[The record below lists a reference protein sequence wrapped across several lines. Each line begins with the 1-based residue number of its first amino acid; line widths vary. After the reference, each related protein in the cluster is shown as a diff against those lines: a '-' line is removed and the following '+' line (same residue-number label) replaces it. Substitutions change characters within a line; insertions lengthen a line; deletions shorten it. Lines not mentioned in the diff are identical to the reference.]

1 MMKWFNGLSIT
12 QKMIA
17 LVGCLLALTLVVS
30 AYSITKMKRVA
41 VEIEAIAHDNLP
53 LAKLMTDMTVHQLEG
68 AITLERV
75 FRAAGIESSQGKQ
88 QQNQYQAQLIELV
101 NKFKQEFNQA
111 RQLLESSIEHAVS
124 PSIRSYLTNLE
135 QDFDSLGREHEEFEG
150 KLNNLLNELR
160 SGRDV
165 KLLAADADQIEQLQI
180 SLDQHLID
188 VLLKIE
194 QATEQSVLVTE
205 QEERE
210 ALWGMIYLSAFAILF
225 GLILGF
231 AFSKQIVMAID
242 RARKLA
248 NDMAEGN
255 FSKRAK
261 VTTGDEIGQLII
273 SMNTMA
279 QSLSHIVGEV
289 IDRANTIASTVIQLA
304 SSAESNKQSVQKQQA
319 NTEQITSA
327 MAQMAIT
334 ITEVASSAEESSAA
348 TARAQENARYSCD
361 VLGKTESVS
370 GQLVANAQQ
379 SQQMIVE
386 LEASTRQIE
395 SFVLVV
401 ESISEQT
408 NLLALNAAIEAARAG
423 EQGRG
428 FAVVAD
434 EVRALASRSQQ
445 ATHEIKGLIQTLVER
460 AQSATKMID
469 SSDRQIEESFS
480 SITAA
485 KKQLDSINL
494 ALLELTSANTQVAA
508 ASEEQSVAADEISHN
523 MTDIRDAGETIMLS
537 AQETAQASEDLAQQA
552 QGLKLLMGRFV
563 IS

>member
-1 MMKWFNGLSIT
+1 MKWFNNLSIT

-17 LVGCLLALTLVVS
+17 LVGCLLALTLMVS
-30 AYSITKMKRVA
+30 TYSITKMKRVA

-88 QQNQYQAQLIELV
+88 QNQYQAQLMELV
-101 NKFKQEFNQA
+101 NKFKQEFNQS
-111 RQLLESSIEHAVS
+111 RQLLESSIEHAIS

-135 QDFDSLGREHEEFEG
+135 QDLDSLGREHQEFER
-150 KLNNLLNELR
+150 KLNDLLNELR
-160 SGRDV
+160 SGREV
-165 KLLAADADQIEQLQI
+165 KLLVADAEQIEQLQI
-180 SLDQHLID
+180 SLDQRLID
-188 VLLKIE
+188 ILRKIE

-231 AFSKQIVMAID
+231 AFSKQIVMAIA

-248 NDMAEGN
+248 NEMAEGN

-261 VTTGDEIGQLII
+261 VTTGDEIGQLIT

-279 QSLSHIVGEV
+279 QSISYIIGEV
-289 IDRANTIASTVIQLA
+289 IDRANTIASTVTQLA
-304 SSAESNKQSVQKQQA
+304 SSAESNKKSVQQQQA
-319 NTEQITSA
+319 NTEQVTSA

-361 VLGKTESVS
+361 ILSETETVS
-370 GQLVANAQQ
+370 RQLVANAQQ

-401 ESISEQT
+401 EGISEQT

-537 AQETAQASEDLAQQA
+537 AQETAQASEELAQQA

>member
-1 MMKWFNGLSIT
+1 MKWFNNLSIT

-17 LVGCLLALTLVVS
+17 LVGCLLALTLMVS
-30 AYSITKMKRVA
+30 TYSITKMKRVA

-88 QQNQYQAQLIELV
+88 QNQYQAQLMELV
-101 NKFKQEFNQA
+101 NKFKQEFNQS
-111 RQLLESSIEHAVS
+111 RQLLESSIEHAIS

-135 QDFDSLGREHEEFEG
+135 QDLDSLGREHQEFER
-150 KLNNLLNELR
+150 KLNDLLNELR
-160 SGRDV
+160 SGREV
-165 KLLAADADQIEQLQI
+165 KLLVADAEQIEQLQI
-180 SLDQHLID
+180 SLDQRLID
-188 VLLKIE
+188 ILRKIE

-231 AFSKQIVMAID
+231 AFSKQIVMAIA

-248 NDMAEGN
+248 NEMAEGN

-261 VTTGDEIGQLII
+261 VTTGDEIGQLIT

-279 QSLSHIVGEV
+279 QSISYIIGEV
-289 IDRANTIASTVIQLA
+289 IDRANTIASTVTQLA
-304 SSAESNKQSVQKQQA
+304 SSAESNKKSVQQQQA
-319 NTEQITSA
+319 NTEQVTSA
-327 MAQMAIT
+327 MTQMAST

-361 VLGKTESVS
+361 ILSETETVS
-370 GQLVANAQQ
+370 CQLVANAQQ

-401 ESISEQT
+401 EGISEQT

-537 AQETAQASEDLAQQA
+537 AQETAQASEELAQQA

>member
-1 MMKWFNGLSIT
+1 MKWFNNLSIT

-17 LVGCLLALTLVVS
+17 LVGCLLALTLMVS
-30 AYSITKMKRVA
+30 TYSITKMKRVA

-88 QQNQYQAQLIELV
+88 QNQYQAQLMELV
-101 NKFKQEFNQA
+101 NKFKQEFNQS
-111 RQLLESSIEHAVS
+111 RQLLESSIEHAIS

-135 QDFDSLGREHEEFEG
+135 QDLDSLGREHQEFER
-150 KLNNLLNELR
+150 KLNDLLNELR
-160 SGRDV
+160 SGREV
-165 KLLAADADQIEQLQI
+165 KLLVADAEQIEQLQI
-180 SLDQHLID
+180 SLDQRLID
-188 VLLKIE
+188 ILRKIE

-231 AFSKQIVMAID
+231 AFSKQIVMAIA

-248 NDMAEGN
+248 NEMAEGN

-261 VTTGDEIGQLII
+261 VTTGDEIGQLIT

-279 QSLSHIVGEV
+279 QSISYIICEV
-289 IDRANTIASTVIQLA
+289 IDRANTIASTVTQLA
-304 SSAESNKQSVQKQQA
+304 SSAESNKKSVQQQQA
-319 NTEQITSA
+319 NTEQVTSA

-361 VLGKTESVS
+361 ILSETETVS
-370 GQLVANAQQ
+370 RQLVANAQQ

-401 ESISEQT
+401 EGISEQT

-537 AQETAQASEDLAQQA
+537 AQETAQASEELAQQA

>member
-1 MMKWFNGLSIT
+1 MKWFNNLSIT

-17 LVGCLLALTLVVS
+17 LVGCLLALTLMVS
-30 AYSITKMKRVA
+30 TYSITKMKRVA

-88 QQNQYQAQLIELV
+88 QNQYQAQLMELV
-101 NKFKQEFNQA
+101 NKFKQEFNQS
-111 RQLLESSIEHAVS
+111 RQLLESSIEHAIS

-135 QDFDSLGREHEEFEG
+135 QDLDSLGREHQEFER
-150 KLNNLLNELR
+150 KLNDLLNELR
-160 SGRDV
+160 SGREV
-165 KLLAADADQIEQLQI
+165 KLLVADAEQIEQLQI
-180 SLDQHLID
+180 SLDQRLID
-188 VLLKIE
+188 ILRKIE

-231 AFSKQIVMAID
+231 AFSKQIVMAIA

-248 NDMAEGN
+248 NEMAEGN

-261 VTTGDEIGQLII
+261 VTTGDEIGQLIT

-279 QSLSHIVGEV
+279 QSISYIIGEV
-289 IDRANTIASTVIQLA
+289 IDRANTIASTVTQLA
-304 SSAESNKQSVQKQQA
+304 SSAESNKKSVQQQQA
-319 NTEQITSA
+319 NTEQVTSA

-361 VLGKTESVS
+361 ILSETETVS
-370 GQLVANAQQ
+370 RQLVANAQQ

-401 ESISEQT
+401 EGISEQT

-445 ATHEIKGLIQTLVER
+445 ATHEIKGLIQTIVER

-537 AQETAQASEDLAQQA
+537 AQETAQASEELAQQA

>member
-1 MMKWFNGLSIT
+1 MKWFKNLSIT

-17 LVGCLLALTLVVS
+17 LVGCLLALTLMVS
-30 AYSITKMKRVA
+30 AYSLTKMKRVA

-75 FRAAGIESSQGKQ
+75 FRVAKIESQEGKQ
-88 QQNQYQAQLIELV
+88 QQAQLETQLRDLV
-101 NKFKQEFNQA
+101 GAFKQELSQA
-111 RQLLESSIEHAVS
+111 RQKLSAAIVDSTS
-124 PSIRSYLTNLE
+124 PTIRENLNSLE
-135 QDFDSLGREHEEFEG
+135 QILDSLSNQHNEFERQLDSLLSELHAG
-150 KLNNLLNELR
+150 K
-160 SGRDV
+160 DV
-165 KLLAADADQIEQLQI
+165 QLLAEQAHQLEKLQVTLDEQLV
-180 SLDQHLID
+180 D
-188 VLLKIE
+188 VLRKIE
-194 QATEQSVLVTE
+194 QTTEKSVLVTE
-205 QEERE
+205 QQEQE
-210 ALWGMIYLSAFAILF
+210 AFWGMVYLSAFSVLF
-225 GLILGF
+225 GLVVGF
-231 AFSKQIVMAID
+231 SFSKQIVVSIA

-248 NDMAEGN
+248 TEMASGN

-261 VTTGDEIGQLII
+261 VTTGDEVGQLIT
-273 SMNTMA
+273 SMNTTA
-279 QSLSHIVGEV
+279 ESLSHMVGEV
-289 IDRANTIASTVIQLA
+289 IDRANTIASTVTELA
-304 SSAESNKQSVQKQQA
+304 SVAEGNKHSVQRQQA
-319 NTEQITSA
+319 NTEQVSSA

-334 ITEVASSAEESSAA
+334 ITEVASSAEESSAS
-348 TARAQENARYSCD
+348 TARAQENARQSCS
-361 VLGKTESVS
+361 VLAQTEAVS
-370 GQLVANAQQ
+370 SQLVANAQQ

-401 ESISEQT
+401 EGISEQT

-469 SSDRQIEESFS
+469 SNDQQIEDSFA
-480 SITAA
+480 SISEAR
-485 KKQLDSINL
+485 KQLDSINQ
-494 ALLELTSANTQVAA
+494 ALQELTSANTQVAA

-523 MTDIRDAGETIMLS
+523 MIDIRDAGETVLLS

-552 QGLKLLMGRFV
+552 QALRLLMGRFV

>member
-1 MMKWFNGLSIT
+1 MKWFNNLSIT

-17 LVGCLLALTLVVS
+17 LVGCLLALTLIVS
-30 AYSITKMKRVA
+30 TYSITKMKRVA

-88 QQNQYQAQLIELV
+88 QQNQYQAQLVELV
-101 NKFKQEFNQA
+101 NKFKQEFNQS
-111 RQLLESSIEHAVS
+111 RQLLESSIEHTIS
-124 PSIRSYLTNLE
+124 PSIRSYLANLE
-135 QDFDSLGREHEEFEG
+135 QDLDSLGREHEEFER
-150 KLNNLLNELR
+150 KLNELLNELR
-160 SGRDV
+160 SGREV
-165 KLLAADADQIEQLQI
+165 KLLVADAEQIEQLQI
-180 SLDQHLID
+180 SLDQRLID
-188 VLLKIE
+188 ILRKIE

-231 AFSKQIVMAID
+231 AFSKQIVMAIA

-248 NDMAEGN
+248 NEMAEGN

-261 VTTGDEIGQLII
+261 VTTGDEIGQLIT

-289 IDRANTIASTVIQLA
+289 IDRANTIASTVTQLA
-304 SSAESNKQSVQKQQA
+304 SSAESNKKSVQQQQA
-319 NTEQITSA
+319 NTEQVTSA

-334 ITEVASSAEESSAA
+334 ITEVASSAEESSSA

-361 VLGKTESVS
+361 VLGKTETVS
-370 GQLVANAQQ
+370 SQLVANAQQ

-401 ESISEQT
+401 EGISEQT

-537 AQETAQASEDLAQQA
+537 AQETAQASEELAQQA

>member
-1 MMKWFNGLSIT
+1 MKWFNNLSIT

-17 LVGCLLALTLVVS
+17 LVGCLLALTLMVS
-30 AYSITKMKRVA
+30 TYSITKMKRVA

-88 QQNQYQAQLIELV
+88 QNQYQAQLMELV
-101 NKFKQEFNQA
+101 NKFKQEFNQS
-111 RQLLESSIEHAVS
+111 RQLLESSIEHAIS

-135 QDFDSLGREHEEFEG
+135 QDLDSLGREHQEFER
-150 KLNNLLNELR
+150 KLNELLNELR
-160 SGRDV
+160 SGREV
-165 KLLAADADQIEQLQI
+165 KLLVADAEQIEQLQI
-180 SLDQHLID
+180 SLDQRLID
-188 VLLKIE
+188 ILRKIE

-231 AFSKQIVMAID
+231 AFSKQIVMAIA

-248 NDMAEGN
+248 NEMAEGN

-261 VTTGDEIGQLII
+261 VTTGDEIGQLIT

-289 IDRANTIASTVIQLA
+289 IDRANTIASTVTQLA
-304 SSAESNKQSVQKQQA
+304 SSAESNKKSVQQQQA
-319 NTEQITSA
+319 NTEQVTSA

-361 VLGKTESVS
+361 ILSETETVS
-370 GQLVANAQQ
+370 RQLVANAQQ

-401 ESISEQT
+401 EGISEQT

-537 AQETAQASEDLAQQA
+537 AQETAQASEELAQQA

>member
-1 MMKWFNGLSIT
+1 MKGFNNLSIT

-17 LVGCLLALTLVVS
+17 LVGCLLALTLMVS
-30 AYSITKMKRVA
+30 TYSITKMKRVA

-88 QQNQYQAQLIELV
+88 QNQYQAQLMELV
-101 NKFKQEFNQA
+101 NKFKQEFNQS
-111 RQLLESSIEHAVS
+111 RQLLESSIEHAIS
-124 PSIRSYLTNLE
+124 PSIRSYLANLE
-135 QDFDSLGREHEEFEG
+135 QDLDSLGREHEEFER
-150 KLNNLLNELR
+150 KLNDLLNELR
-160 SGRDV
+160 SGREV
-165 KLLAADADQIEQLQI
+165 KLLVADAEQIEQLQI
-180 SLDQHLID
+180 NLDQHLID
-188 VLLKIE
+188 ILRKIE

-231 AFSKQIVMAID
+231 AFSKQIVMAIA
-242 RARKLA
+242 RARKFA
-248 NDMAEGN
+248 NEMAEGN

-261 VTTGDEIGQLII
+261 VTTGDEIGQLIT

-289 IDRANTIASTVIQLA
+289 IDRANTIASTVTQLA
-304 SSAESNKQSVQKQQA
+304 SSAESNKKSVQQQQA
-319 NTEQITSA
+319 NTEQATSA

-334 ITEVASSAEESSAA
+334 ITEVASSAEEASAA

-361 VLGKTESVS
+361 VLGKTETVS
-370 GQLVANAQQ
+370 SQLVANAQQ

-401 ESISEQT
+401 EGISEQT

-537 AQETAQASEDLAQQA
+537 AQETAQASEELAQQA

-563 IS
+563 IL

>member
-1 MMKWFNGLSIT
+1 MKWFNNLSIT

-17 LVGCLLALTLVVS
+17 LVGCLLALTLMVS
-30 AYSITKMKRVA
+30 TYSITKMKRVA

-88 QQNQYQAQLIELV
+88 QNQYQAQLMELV
-101 NKFKQEFNQA
+101 NKFKQEFNQS
-111 RQLLESSIEHAVS
+111 RQLLESSIEHAIS

-135 QDFDSLGREHEEFEG
+135 QDLDSLGREHQEFER
-150 KLNNLLNELR
+150 KLNDLLNELS
-160 SGRDV
+160 SGREV
-165 KLLAADADQIEQLQI
+165 KLLVADAEHIEQLQI
-180 SLDQHLID
+180 NLDQHLID
-188 VLLKIE
+188 ILFKIE

-210 ALWGMIYLSAFAILF
+210 ALWGMIYLSAFAIIF
-225 GLILGF
+225 GLLLGF
-231 AFSKQIVMAID
+231 AFSKQIVMAIA

-248 NDMAEGN
+248 NEMAEGN
-255 FSKRAK
+255 FSQRAK
-261 VTTGDEIGQLII
+261 VTTGDEIGQLVV

-279 QSLSHIVGEV
+279 QSISYIIGEV
-289 IDRANTIASTVIQLA
+289 IDRANTIASTVTQLA

-319 NTEQITSA
+319 NTEQVTSA
-327 MAQMAIT
+327 MTQMAST

-361 VLGKTESVS
+361 ILSETETVS
-370 GQLVANAQQ
+370 CQLVGNAQQ

-401 ESISEQT
+401 EGISEQT

-537 AQETAQASEDLAQQA
+537 AQETAQASEELAQQA

>member
-1 MMKWFNGLSIT
+1 MRWLNNLSIT
-12 QKMIA
+12 KKMMA
-17 LVGCLLALTLVVS
+17 MVGCLLALTLMVS
-30 AYSITKMKRVA
+30 AYSIAKMQRVA

-68 AITLERV
+68 AITLERL
-75 FRAAGIESSQGKQ
+75 FRAAGIESGQGKQ
-88 QQNQYQAQLIELV
+88 QQNQYQAQLMELV
-101 NKFKQEFNQA
+101 NKFKQEFHQS
-111 RQLLESSIEHAVS
+111 RQLLESSIDHAVS
-124 PSIRSYLTNLE
+124 AEIRNYLINLE
-135 QDFDSLGREHEEFEG
+135 QDLDSLGREHEEFER
-150 KLNNLLNELR
+150 KINDLLNELR

-165 KLLAADADQIEQLQI
+165 TLLVAEAEQIEQLQI
-180 SLDQHLID
+180 SLDQRLID
-188 VLLKIE
+188 VLRKIE

-205 QEERE
+205 QEEHE
-210 ALWGMIYLSAFAILF
+210 ALWGMIYLSAFAILL
-225 GLILGF
+225 GLIIGIG
-231 AFSKQIVMAID
+231 FSKQIVKAIA
-242 RARKLA
+242 RARNLA
-248 NDMAEGN
+248 NAMAGGD
-255 FSKRAK
+255 FSQRAQ
-261 VTTGDEIGQLII
+261 VTTNDEIGQLIT

-279 QSLSHIVGEV
+279 QSLSQIVGEV
-289 IDRANTIASTVIQLA
+289 IDRANTIASTVTQLA
-304 SSAESNKQSVQKQQA
+304 SSAESNKQSVQHQQA
-319 NTEQITSA
+319 NTEQVSSA
-327 MAQMAIT
+327 MAQMAMT
-334 ITEVASSAEESSAA
+334 ITEVASSAEESSTA
-348 TARAQENARYSCD
+348 TARAQENARYGCD
-361 VLGKTESVS
+361 VLSKTEAVS
-370 GQLVANAQQ
+370 SQLVANAQQ

-386 LEASTRQIE
+386 LETSTRQIE

-401 ESISEQT
+401 EGISEQT

-537 AQETAQASEDLAQQA
+537 AQETAQASEELAQQA

>member
-1 MMKWFNGLSIT
+1 MKWFKNLSIT

-17 LVGCLLALTLVVS
+17 LVGCLLALTLMVS
-30 AYSITKMKRVA
+30 AYSLTKMKRVA

-75 FRAAGIESSQGKQ
+75 FRVAKIESQEGKQ
-88 QQNQYQAQLIELV
+88 QQAQLETQLRDLV
-101 NKFKQEFNQA
+101 GAFKQELSQA
-111 RQLLESSIEHAVS
+111 RQKLSAAIVDSTS
-124 PSIRSYLTNLE
+124 PTIRENLNSLE
-135 QDFDSLGREHEEFEG
+135 QILDSLSNQHNEFERQLDSLLSELHAG
-150 KLNNLLNELR
+150 K
-160 SGRDV
+160 DV
-165 KLLAADADQIEQLQI
+165 QLLAEQAHQVEQLQVA
-180 SLDQHLID
+180 LDEQLID
-188 VLLKIE
+188 VLRKIE
-194 QATEQSVLVTE
+194 QTTEKSVLVTE
-205 QEERE
+205 QQEQE
-210 ALWGMIYLSAFAILF
+210 ALWGMIYLSAFSILF
-225 GLILGF
+225 GLVLGF
-231 AFSKQIVMAID
+231 SFSKQIVVSIA

-248 NDMAEGN
+248 TEMASGN

-261 VTTGDEIGQLII
+261 VTTGDEVGQLIT
-273 SMNTMA
+273 SMNTTA
-279 QSLSHIVGEV
+279 ESLSHMVGEV
-289 IDRANTIASTVIQLA
+289 IDRANTIASTVTELA
-304 SSAESNKQSVQKQQA
+304 SVAEGNKHSVQRQQA
-319 NTEQITSA
+319 NTEQVSSA

-334 ITEVASSAEESSAA
+334 ITEVASSAEESSAS
-348 TARAQENARYSCD
+348 TARAQENARQSCS
-361 VLGKTESVS
+361 VLAQTEAVS
-370 GQLVANAQQ
+370 SQLVANAQQ

-401 ESISEQT
+401 EGISEQT

-469 SSDRQIEESFS
+469 SNDQQIEDSFA
-480 SITAA
+480 SISEAR
-485 KKQLDSINL
+485 KQLDSINQ
-494 ALLELTSANTQVAA
+494 ALQELTSANTQVAA

-523 MTDIRDAGETIMLS
+523 MIDIRDAGETVLLS

-552 QGLKLLMGRFV
+552 QALRLLMGRFV

>member
-1 MMKWFNGLSIT
+1 MKWFNNLSIT

-17 LVGCLLALTLVVS
+17 LVGCLLALTLMVS
-30 AYSITKMKRVA
+30 TYSITKMKRVA

-88 QQNQYQAQLIELV
+88 QNQYQAQLMELV
-101 NKFKQEFNQA
+101 NKFKQEFNQS
-111 RQLLESSIEHAVS
+111 RQLLESSIEHAIS

-135 QDFDSLGREHEEFEG
+135 QDLDSLGREHQEFER
-150 KLNNLLNELR
+150 KLNDLLNELS
-160 SGRDV
+160 SGREV
-165 KLLAADADQIEQLQI
+165 KLLVADAEHIEQLQI
-180 SLDQHLID
+180 NLDQHLID
-188 VLLKIE
+188 ILFKIE
-194 QATEQSVLVTE
+194 QATEQSVLVAE

-210 ALWGMIYLSAFAILF
+210 ALWGMIYLSVFAIIF
-225 GLILGF
+225 GLLLGF
-231 AFSKQIVMAID
+231 AFSKQIVIAIA

-248 NDMAEGN
+248 NEMAEGN
-255 FSKRAK
+255 FSQRAK
-261 VTTGDEIGQLII
+261 VTTGDEIGQLIT

-289 IDRANTIASTVIQLA
+289 IDRANTIASTVTQLA

-319 NTEQITSA
+319 NTEQVTSA
-327 MAQMAIT
+327 MTQMAST

-361 VLGKTESVS
+361 ILSETETVS
-370 GQLVANAQQ
+370 CQLVANAQQ

-401 ESISEQT
+401 EGISEQT

-460 AQSATKMID
+460 AQTATKMID

-480 SITAA
+480 SITSA
-485 KKQLDSINL
+485 KNQLDSINL
-494 ALLELTSANTQVAA
+494 ALLELTSANTQVAS
-508 ASEEQSVAADEISHN
+508 ASEEQSVAADEISHS
-523 MTDIRDAGETIMLS
+523 MAGIRDAGETIMLS
-537 AQETAQASEDLAQQA
+537 VQETAQASEELAQQA

>member
-1 MMKWFNGLSIT
+1 MKWFNNLSIT

-17 LVGCLLALTLVVS
+17 LVGCLLALTLMVS
-30 AYSITKMKRVA
+30 TYSITKMKRVA
-41 VEIEAIAHDNLP
+41 VEIETIAHDNLP

-88 QQNQYQAQLIELV
+88 QQNQYQAQLMELV
-101 NKFKQEFNQA
+101 NKFKQEFNKS
-111 RQLLESSIEHAVS
+111 RQLLESSIEHAIS
-124 PSIRSYLTNLE
+124 PSIRSYLANLE
-135 QDFDSLGREHEEFEG
+135 QDLDSLGREHEEFER
-150 KLNNLLNELR
+150 KLNDLLNELR
-160 SGRDV
+160 SGREV
-165 KLLAADADQIEQLQI
+165 KLLVADAEQIEQLQI
-180 SLDQHLID
+180 NLDQHLID
-188 VLLKIE
+188 ILRKIE

-231 AFSKQIVMAID
+231 AFSKQIVMAIA

-248 NDMAEGN
+248 NEMAEGN

-261 VTTGDEIGQLII
+261 VTTGDEIGQLIT

-289 IDRANTIASTVIQLA
+289 IDRANTIASTVTQLA
-304 SSAESNKQSVQKQQA
+304 SSAESNKKSVQQQQA
-319 NTEQITSA
+319 NTEQVTSA

-361 VLGKTESVS
+361 VLGKTETVS
-370 GQLVANAQQ
+370 SQLVANAQQ

-401 ESISEQT
+401 EGISEQT

-537 AQETAQASEDLAQQA
+537 AQETAQASEELAQQA

>member
-1 MMKWFNGLSIT
+1 MKWFNNLSIT
-12 QKMIA
+12 QKMID
-17 LVGCLLALTLVVS
+17 LVGCLLALTLMVS
-30 AYSITKMKRVA
+30 TYSITKMKRVA

-88 QQNQYQAQLIELV
+88 QNQYQAQLMELV
-101 NKFKQEFNQA
+101 NKFKQEFNQS
-111 RQLLESSIEHAVS
+111 RQLLESSIEHAIS

-135 QDFDSLGREHEEFEG
+135 QDLDSLGREHQEFER
-150 KLNNLLNELR
+150 KLNDLLNELR
-160 SGRDV
+160 SGREV
-165 KLLAADADQIEQLQI
+165 KLLVADAEQIEQLQI
-180 SLDQHLID
+180 SLDQRLID
-188 VLLKIE
+188 ILRKIE

-231 AFSKQIVMAID
+231 AFSKQIVMAIA

-248 NDMAEGN
+248 NEMAEGN

-261 VTTGDEIGQLII
+261 VTTGDEIGQLIT

-279 QSLSHIVGEV
+279 QSISYIIGEV
-289 IDRANTIASTVIQLA
+289 IDRANTIASTVTQLA

-319 NTEQITSA
+319 NTEQVTSA
-327 MAQMAIT
+327 MTQMAST

-361 VLGKTESVS
+361 ILSETETVS
-370 GQLVANAQQ
+370 CQLVANAQQ

-401 ESISEQT
+401 EGISEQT

-537 AQETAQASEDLAQQA
+537 AQETAQASEELAQQA

>member
-1 MMKWFNGLSIT
+1 MKWFKNLSIT

-17 LVGCLLALTLVVS
+17 LVGCLLVLTLFVS
-30 AYSITKMKRVA
+30 AYSISKMRKIS
-41 VEIEAIAHDNLP
+41 VEIDAIAHDNMP

-75 FRAAGIESSQGKQ
+75 FRVAKIASQEGKQ
-88 QQNQYQAQLIELV
+88 QQAQLETQLRDLV
-101 NKFKQEFNQA
+101 SAFKQELNQA
-111 RQLLESSIEHAVS
+111 REKLNAAIVDSTSPTIRGNLNSLEQYLDSLSNQHNEFERQLNSLLSEIHAGKDVQLLA
-124 PSIRSYLTNLE
+124 E
-135 QDFDSLGREHEEFEG
+135 QAHQL
-150 KLNNLLNELR
+150 
-160 SGRDV
+160 
-165 KLLAADADQIEQLQI
+165 EQLQVA
-180 SLDQHLID
+180 LDEQLID
-188 VLLKIE
+188 VLRKIE
-194 QATEQSVLVTE
+194 QTTEKSVLVTE
-205 QEERE
+205 QQEQE
-210 ALWGMIYLSAFAILF
+210 ALWGMIYLSAFSILF
-225 GLILGF
+225 GLVLGF
-231 AFSKQIVMAID
+231 SFSKQIVVSIA

-248 NDMAEGN
+248 TEMASGN

-261 VTTGDEIGQLII
+261 VTTGDEVGQLIT
-273 SMNTMA
+273 SMNTTA
-279 QSLSHIVGEV
+279 ESLSHMVGEV
-289 IDRANTIASTVIQLA
+289 IDRANTIASTVTELA
-304 SSAESNKQSVQKQQA
+304 SVAEGNKHSVQRQQA
-319 NTEQITSA
+319 NTEQVASA

-334 ITEVASSAEESSAA
+334 ITEVASSAEESSSA
-348 TARAQENARYSCD
+348 TARAQENARQSCS
-361 VLGKTESVS
+361 VLAQTEAVS
-370 GQLVANAQQ
+370 SQLVANAQQ

-401 ESISEQT
+401 EGISEQT

-445 ATHEIKGLIQTLVER
+445 ATHEIKGLIHTLVER

-469 SSDRQIEESFS
+469 SNDQQIEDSFA
-480 SITAA
+480 SISEA
-485 KKQLDSINL
+485 KKQLDGINQ

-523 MTDIRDAGETIMLS
+523 MSDIRDAGETVLLS

-552 QGLKLLMGRFV
+552 QALRLLMGRFV

>member
-1 MMKWFNGLSIT
+1 MKWFNNLSIT

-17 LVGCLLALTLVVS
+17 LVGCLLALTLIVS

-88 QQNQYQAQLIELV
+88 QNQYQAQLMELV
-101 NKFKQEFNQA
+101 NKFKQEFNQS
-111 RQLLESSIEHAVS
+111 RQLLESSIEHAIS

-135 QDFDSLGREHEEFEG
+135 QDLDSLGREHQEFER
-150 KLNNLLNELR
+150 KLNDLLNELR
-160 SGRDV
+160 SGREV
-165 KLLAADADQIEQLQI
+165 KLLVADAEQIEQLQI
-180 SLDQHLID
+180 SLDQRLID
-188 VLLKIE
+188 ILRKIE

-231 AFSKQIVMAID
+231 AFSKQIVMAIA

-248 NDMAEGN
+248 NEMAEGN

-261 VTTGDEIGQLII
+261 VTTGDEIGQLIT

-289 IDRANTIASTVIQLA
+289 IDRANTIASTVTQLA
-304 SSAESNKQSVQKQQA
+304 SSAESNKKSVQQQQA
-319 NTEQITSA
+319 NTEQVTSA

-361 VLGKTESVS
+361 ILSETETVS
-370 GQLVANAQQ
+370 RQLVANAQQ

-401 ESISEQT
+401 EGISEQT

-460 AQSATKMID
+460 AQTATKMID

-537 AQETAQASEDLAQQA
+537 AQETAQASEELAQQA

>member
-1 MMKWFNGLSIT
+1 MKWFNNLSIT

-17 LVGCLLALTLVVS
+17 LVGCLLALTLIVS

-41 VEIEAIAHDNLP
+41 IEIEVIAHDNLP
-53 LAKLMTDMTVHQLEG
+53 LTKLMTEMTVHQLEG

-88 QQNQYQAQLIELV
+88 QQNQYQAQLMELV
-101 NKFKQEFNQA
+101 NKFKQEFNQS
-111 RQLLESSIEHAVS
+111 RQLLESSIEHAIS

-135 QDFDSLGREHEEFEG
+135 QDLDSLGREHQEFER
-150 KLNNLLNELR
+150 KLNDLLNELS
-160 SGRDV
+160 SGREV
-165 KLLAADADQIEQLQI
+165 KLLVADAEHIEQLQI
-180 SLDQHLID
+180 NLDQHLID
-188 VLLKIE
+188 ILFKIE
-194 QATEQSVLVTE
+194 QATEQSVLVAE

-210 ALWGMIYLSAFAILF
+210 ALWGMIYLSVFAIIF
-225 GLILGF
+225 GLLLGF
-231 AFSKQIVMAID
+231 AFSKQIVIAIA

-248 NDMAEGN
+248 NEMAEGN
-255 FSKRAK
+255 FSQRAK
-261 VTTGDEIGQLII
+261 VTTGDEIGQLVV

-279 QSLSHIVGEV
+279 QSISYIIGEV
-289 IDRANTIASTVIQLA
+289 IDRANTIASTVTQLA

-319 NTEQITSA
+319 NTEQVTSA
-327 MAQMAIT
+327 MTQMAST

-361 VLGKTESVS
+361 ILSETETVS
-370 GQLVANAQQ
+370 RQLVANAQQ

-401 ESISEQT
+401 EGISEQT

-460 AQSATKMID
+460 AQTATKMID

-480 SITAA
+480 SITSA
-485 KKQLDSINL
+485 KNQLDSINL
-494 ALLELTSANTQVAA
+494 ALLELTSANTQVAS
-508 ASEEQSVAADEISHN
+508 ASEEQSVAADEISHS
-523 MTDIRDAGETIMLS
+523 MAGIRDAGETIMLS
-537 AQETAQASEDLAQQA
+537 VQETAQASEELAQQA

>member
-1 MMKWFNGLSIT
+1 MRWLNNLSIT
-12 QKMIA
+12 KKMMA
-17 LVGCLLALTLVVS
+17 MVGCLLALTLMVS
-30 AYSITKMKRVA
+30 AYSIAKMQRVA

-68 AITLERV
+68 AITLERL
-75 FRAAGIESSQGKQ
+75 FRAAGIESGQGKQ
-88 QQNQYQAQLIELV
+88 QQNQYQAQLMELV
-101 NKFKQEFNQA
+101 NKFKQEFHQS
-111 RQLLESSIEHAVS
+111 RQLLESSIDHAVS
-124 PSIRSYLTNLE
+124 AEIRNYLINLE
-135 QDFDSLGREHEEFEG
+135 QDLDSLGREHEEFER
-150 KLNNLLNELR
+150 KLNDLLNELR

-165 KLLAADADQIEQLQI
+165 TLLVAEAEQIEQLQI
-180 SLDQHLID
+180 SLDQRLID
-188 VLLKIE
+188 VLRKIE

-205 QEERE
+205 QEEHE
-210 ALWGMIYLSAFAILF
+210 ALWGMIYLSAFAILL
-225 GLILGF
+225 GLIIGIG
-231 AFSKQIVMAID
+231 FSKQIVKAIA
-242 RARKLA
+242 RARNLA
-248 NDMAEGN
+248 NAMAGGD
-255 FSKRAK
+255 FSQRAQ
-261 VTTGDEIGQLII
+261 VTTNDEIGQLIT

-279 QSLSHIVGEV
+279 QSLSQIVGEV
-289 IDRANTIASTVIQLA
+289 IDRANTIASTVTQLA
-304 SSAESNKQSVQKQQA
+304 SSAESNKQSVQHQQA
-319 NTEQITSA
+319 NTEQVSSA
-327 MAQMAIT
+327 MAQMAMT
-334 ITEVASSAEESSAA
+334 ITEVASSAEESSTA
-348 TARAQENARYSCD
+348 TARAQENARYGCD
-361 VLGKTESVS
+361 VLSKTEAVS
-370 GQLVANAQQ
+370 SQLVANAQQ

-386 LEASTRQIE
+386 LETSTRQIE

-401 ESISEQT
+401 EGISEQT

-537 AQETAQASEDLAQQA
+537 AQETAQASEELAQQA

>member
-1 MMKWFNGLSIT
+1 MKWFKNLSIT

-17 LVGCLLALTLVVS
+17 LVGCLLVLTLMVS
-30 AYSITKMKRVA
+30 AYSLTKMKRVA

-88 QQNQYQAQLIELV
+88 QQNQYQIQLNDLV
-101 NKFKQEFNQA
+101 NKFKQEFNQS
-111 RQLLESSIEHAVS
+111 RQLLESSIEHAIS
-124 PSIRSYLTNLE
+124 PSIRSYLTDLE
-135 QDFDSLGREHEEFEG
+135 KDLDSLGREHEVFER

-165 KLLAADADQIEQLQI
+165 KLLVADAEQIEHLQI

-188 VLLKIE
+188 VLRKIE

-210 ALWGMIYLSAFAILF
+210 ALWGMIYLSAFSVLF
-225 GLILGF
+225 GLVVGF
-231 AFSKQIVMAID
+231 SFSKQIVVSIA

-248 NDMAEGN
+248 TEMASGN

-261 VTTGDEIGQLII
+261 VTTGDEVGQLIT
-273 SMNTMA
+273 SMNTTA
-279 QSLSHIVGEV
+279 ESLSHMVGEV
-289 IDRANTIASTVIQLA
+289 IDRANTIASTVTELA
-304 SSAESNKQSVQKQQA
+304 SVAEGNKHSVQRQQA
-319 NTEQITSA
+319 NTEQVSSA

-334 ITEVASSAEESSAA
+334 ITEVASSAEESSAS
-348 TARAQENARYSCD
+348 TARAQENARQSCS
-361 VLGKTESVS
+361 VLAQTEAVS
-370 GQLVANAQQ
+370 SQLVANAQQ

-401 ESISEQT
+401 EGISEQT

-469 SSDRQIEESFS
+469 SNDQQIEDSFA
-480 SITAA
+480 SISEAR
-485 KKQLDSINL
+485 KQLDSINQ
-494 ALLELTSANTQVAA
+494 ALQELTSANTQVAA

-523 MTDIRDAGETIMLS
+523 MIDIRDAGETVLLS

-552 QGLKLLMGRFV
+552 QALRLLMGRFV

>member
-1 MMKWFNGLSIT
+1 MKWFNNLSIT

-17 LVGCLLALTLVVS
+17 LVGCLLALTLMVS
-30 AYSITKMKRVA
+30 TYSITKMKRVA

-88 QQNQYQAQLIELV
+88 QNQYQAQLMELV
-101 NKFKQEFNQA
+101 NKFKQEFNQS
-111 RQLLESSIEHAVS
+111 RQLLESSIEHAIS

-135 QDFDSLGREHEEFEG
+135 QDLDSLGREHQEFER
-150 KLNNLLNELR
+150 KLNDLLNELS
-160 SGRDV
+160 SGREV
-165 KLLAADADQIEQLQI
+165 KLLVADAEQIEQLQI
-180 SLDQHLID
+180 NLDQHLID
-188 VLLKIE
+188 ILLKIE
-194 QATEQSVLVTE
+194 QATEQSVLVAE

-210 ALWGMIYLSAFAILF
+210 ALWGMIYLSVFAIIF
-225 GLILGF
+225 GLLLGF
-231 AFSKQIVMAID
+231 AFSKQIVIAIA

-248 NDMAEGN
+248 NEMAEGN
-255 FSKRAK
+255 FSQRAK
-261 VTTGDEIGQLII
+261 VTTGDEIGQLVV

-279 QSLSHIVGEV
+279 QSVSHIIGEV
-289 IDRANTIASTVIQLA
+289 IDRANTIASTVTQLA

-319 NTEQITSA
+319 NTEQVTSA
-327 MAQMAIT
+327 MTQMAST

-361 VLGKTESVS
+361 ILSETETVS
-370 GQLVANAQQ
+370 RQLVANAQQ

-401 ESISEQT
+401 EGISEQT

-460 AQSATKMID
+460 AQTATKMID

-480 SITAA
+480 SITSA
-485 KKQLDSINL
+485 KNQLDSINL
-494 ALLELTSANTQVAA
+494 ALLELTSANTQVAS
-508 ASEEQSVAADEISHN
+508 ASEEQSVAADEISHS
-523 MTDIRDAGETIMLS
+523 MAGIRDAGETIMLS
-537 AQETAQASEDLAQQA
+537 VQETAQASEELAQQA

>member
-1 MMKWFNGLSIT
+1 MKWFNNLSIT

-17 LVGCLLALTLVVS
+17 LVGCLLALTLMVS
-30 AYSITKMKRVA
+30 TYSITKMKRVA
-41 VEIEAIAHDNLP
+41 VEIETIAHDNLP

-88 QQNQYQAQLIELV
+88 QQNQYQAQLMELV
-101 NKFKQEFNQA
+101 NKFKQEFNQS
-111 RQLLESSIEHAVS
+111 RQLLESSIEHAIS
-124 PSIRSYLTNLE
+124 PSIRSYLANLE
-135 QDFDSLGREHEEFEG
+135 QDLDSLGREHEEFER
-150 KLNNLLNELR
+150 KLNDLLNELR
-160 SGRDV
+160 SGREV
-165 KLLAADADQIEQLQI
+165 KLLVADAEQIEQLQI
-180 SLDQHLID
+180 NLDQHLID
-188 VLLKIE
+188 ILRKIE
-194 QATEQSVLVTE
+194 QATQQSVLVTE

-225 GLILGF
+225 GLILGL
-231 AFSKQIVMAID
+231 AFSKQIVMAIA

-248 NDMAEGN
+248 NEMAEGN

-261 VTTGDEIGQLII
+261 VTTGDEIGQLIT

-289 IDRANTIASTVIQLA
+289 IDRANTIASTVTQLA
-304 SSAESNKQSVQKQQA
+304 SSAESNKKSVQQQQA
-319 NTEQITSA
+319 NTEQVTSA

-361 VLGKTESVS
+361 VLGKTETVS
-370 GQLVANAQQ
+370 SQLVANAQQ

-401 ESISEQT
+401 EGISEQT

-537 AQETAQASEDLAQQA
+537 AQETAQASEELAQQA

>member
-1 MMKWFNGLSIT
+1 MKWFNNLSIT

-17 LVGCLLALTLVVS
+17 LVGCLLALTLMVS
-30 AYSITKMKRVA
+30 TYSITKMKRVA

-88 QQNQYQAQLIELV
+88 QNQYQAQLMELV
-101 NKFKQEFNQA
+101 NKFKQEFNQS
-111 RQLLESSIEHAVS
+111 RQLLESSIEHAIS

-135 QDFDSLGREHEEFEG
+135 QDLDSLGREHEEFER
-150 KLNNLLNELR
+150 KLNDLLNELR
-160 SGRDV
+160 SGREV
-165 KLLAADADQIEQLQI
+165 KLLVADAEQIEQLQI
-180 SLDQHLID
+180 SLDQRLID
-188 VLLKIE
+188 ILRKIE

-231 AFSKQIVMAID
+231 AFSKQIVMAIA

-248 NDMAEGN
+248 NEMAEGN

-261 VTTGDEIGQLII
+261 VTTGDEIGQLIT

-279 QSLSHIVGEV
+279 QSISYIIGEV
-289 IDRANTIASTVIQLA
+289 IDRANTIASTVTQLA
-304 SSAESNKQSVQKQQA
+304 SSAESNKKSVQQQQA
-319 NTEQITSA
+319 NTEQVTSA

-361 VLGKTESVS
+361 ILSETETVS
-370 GQLVANAQQ
+370 RQLVANAQQ

-401 ESISEQT
+401 EGISEQT

-460 AQSATKMID
+460 AQTATKMID

-537 AQETAQASEDLAQQA
+537 AQETAQASEELAQQA

>member
-1 MMKWFNGLSIT
+1 MKWFNNLSIT

-17 LVGCLLALTLVVS
+17 LVGCLLALTLMVS
-30 AYSITKMKRVA
+30 TYSITKMKRVA

-88 QQNQYQAQLIELV
+88 QNQYQAQLMELV
-101 NKFKQEFNQA
+101 NKFKQEFNQS
-111 RQLLESSIEHAVS
+111 RQLLESSIEHAIS

-135 QDFDSLGREHEEFEG
+135 QDLDSLGREHQEFER
-150 KLNNLLNELR
+150 KLNDLLNELR
-160 SGRDV
+160 SGREV
-165 KLLAADADQIEQLQI
+165 KLLVADAEQIEQLQI
-180 SLDQHLID
+180 SLDQRLID
-188 VLLKIE
+188 ILRKIE

-231 AFSKQIVMAID
+231 AFSKQIVMAIA

-248 NDMAEGN
+248 NEMAEGN

-261 VTTGDEIGQLII
+261 VTTGDEIGQLIT

-279 QSLSHIVGEV
+279 QSISYIIGEV
-289 IDRANTIASTVIQLA
+289 IDRANTIASTVTQLA

-319 NTEQITSA
+319 NTEQVTSA
-327 MAQMAIT
+327 MTQMAST

-361 VLGKTESVS
+361 ILSETETVS
-370 GQLVANAQQ
+370 CQLVANAQQ

-401 ESISEQT
+401 EGISEQT

-537 AQETAQASEDLAQQA
+537 AQETAQASEELAQQA

>member
-1 MMKWFNGLSIT
+1 MKWFNNLSIT

-17 LVGCLLALTLVVS
+17 LVGCLLALTLMVS
-30 AYSITKMKRVA
+30 TYSITKMKRVA

-88 QQNQYQAQLIELV
+88 QNQYQAQLMELV
-101 NKFKQEFNQA
+101 NKFKQEFNQS
-111 RQLLESSIEHAVS
+111 RQLLESSIEHAIS

-135 QDFDSLGREHEEFEG
+135 QDLDSLGREHQEFER
-150 KLNNLLNELR
+150 KLNDLLNELR
-160 SGRDV
+160 SGREV
-165 KLLAADADQIEQLQI
+165 KLLVADAEQIEQLQI
-180 SLDQHLID
+180 SLDQRLID
-188 VLLKIE
+188 ILRKIE

-231 AFSKQIVMAID
+231 AFSKQIVMAIA

-248 NDMAEGN
+248 NEMAEGN

-261 VTTGDEIGQLII
+261 VTTGDEIGQLIT

-279 QSLSHIVGEV
+279 QSISYIIGEV
-289 IDRANTIASTVIQLA
+289 IDRANTIASTVTQLA
-304 SSAESNKQSVQKQQA
+304 SSAESNKKSVQQQQA
-319 NTEQITSA
+319 NTEQVTSA

-361 VLGKTESVS
+361 ILSETETVS
-370 GQLVANAQQ
+370 RQLVTNAQQ

-401 ESISEQT
+401 EGISEQT

-445 ATHEIKGLIQTLVER
+445 ATHEIKGLILTLVER

-537 AQETAQASEDLAQQA
+537 AQETAQASEELAQQA

>member
-1 MMKWFNGLSIT
+1 MKWFNNLSIT

-17 LVGCLLALTLVVS
+17 LVGCLLALTLMVS
-30 AYSITKMKRVA
+30 TYSITKMKRVA

-88 QQNQYQAQLIELV
+88 QNQYQAQLMELV
-101 NKFKQEFNQA
+101 NKFKQEFNQS
-111 RQLLESSIEHAVS
+111 RQLLESSIEHAIS

-135 QDFDSLGREHEEFEG
+135 QDLDSLGREHQEFER
-150 KLNNLLNELR
+150 KLNDLLNELS
-160 SGRDV
+160 SGREV
-165 KLLAADADQIEQLQI
+165 KLLVADAEHIEQLQI
-180 SLDQHLID
+180 NLDQHLID
-188 VLLKIE
+188 ILFKIE
-194 QATEQSVLVTE
+194 QATEQSVLVAE

-210 ALWGMIYLSAFAILF
+210 ALWGMIYLSVFAIIF
-225 GLILGF
+225 GLLLGF
-231 AFSKQIVMAID
+231 AFSKQIVMAIA

-248 NDMAEGN
+248 NEMAEGN
-255 FSKRAK
+255 FSQRAK
-261 VTTGDEIGQLII
+261 VTTGDEIGQLVV

-279 QSLSHIVGEV
+279 QSISYIIGEV
-289 IDRANTIASTVIQLA
+289 IDRANTIASTVTQLA

-319 NTEQITSA
+319 NTEQVTSA
-327 MAQMAIT
+327 MTQMAST

-361 VLGKTESVS
+361 ILSETETVS
-370 GQLVANAQQ
+370 CQLVANAQQ

-401 ESISEQT
+401 EGISEQT

-537 AQETAQASEDLAQQA
+537 AQETAQASEELAQQA